1 MKYEFKLEIDIGEQN
16 VIPEDIISSIDK
28 VLATISNDLPG
39 FSKKDISI
47 SLYENT
53 EGKTDAM
60 FEKWWEL
67 YGKKRGKKK
76 SYARWCRMSMK
87 DKVSCLNAVEDY
99 VKSTP
104 DVKYRKDP
112 LTYLNGECWNDEIIL
127 SQTHSSGMNTGIV
140 LKDSKN
146 KEYKKGGW

>member
-1 MKYEFKLEIDIGEQN
+1 MKYEFKLEIDIGERN
-16 VIPEDIISSIDK
+16 VTQEDLISSIDK
-28 VLATISNDLPG
+28 VLSTISNDLQC
-39 FSKKDISI
+39 FSNNISI

-53 EGKTDAM
+53 EEKTDVM

-67 YGKKRGKKK
+67 YDKKRGKKK

-87 DKVSCLNAVEDY
+87 DKVACLNAVKDY

-104 DVKYRKDP
+104 DIKYRKDP

-127 SQTHSSGMNTGIV
+127 SQTLMSGINTGIIIH
-140 LKDSKN
+140 DTKN
-146 KEYKKGGW
+146 KDYEKGWK